1 MRSVEKKHRRFL
13 AAILTLCLLLGLCP
27 LTPSA
32 QAEETTEPAT
42 QSAVTNTTKETATEV
57 NFNEEVRFELSASVQ
72 EQWFKV
78 TTTKPCQTV
87 VIENL
92 GEYGVS
98 QESCRIQ
105 SEDGKDINTVYLH
118 SNNGIAFYAQKAAT
132 YYLRYTIFGGGSDN
146 GTVLSCA
153 FKLQVYANDAYEPND
168 SMAEAKDLDLE
179 TEHAIIAVGYEED
192 WFKIETTKPGQL
204 IQLACSEKKRV
215 FAKCYD
221 ASGRQLSGRL
231 VSDSCISTGVPGTYY
246 LCFQDFIRTSGGGL
260 TLYDDPTLI
269 CVTLLDND
277 ANEPNDTRENATML
291 KSGDKVEFI
300 LGAGDYDWF
309 RITTDKPGQDI
320 ALTVSG
326 YDYTN
331 KEQTIGLTYEPG
343 SNASNTA
350 TSKGYANISGDSTL
364 YFHAA
369 EATDHYV
376 ALYLMGDIWK
386 NGFPICTR
394 TLSVQILDGD
404 KNEPN
409 DTKEK
414 ATSLN
419 IGTDEEFM
427 VGGFGDEDWFS
438 FEVDPGVEGEKNLY
452 TLNFSGL
459 NTDYSDSFYY
469 DIYAPDGK
477 AVVKQ
482 TLVNIQHS
490 YVFNCDLQGGLYHVR
505 VYTRAGANGY
515 NNKDYLG
522 TDWNGNG
529 RVSMGYPRSELRI
542 CVNKGGDDPYENNDT
557 WQTAAYVPVG
567 NIQHVLSSTADVD
580 WFCFNVPESDMTLHL
595 TSAARTNVRLYRED
609 VLMKDGIEKAKS
621 EFTNSRGYDNTEFFG
636 DLYFK
641 LTDAGIYYIELTAD
655 SSYASPDIRTTGI
668 ELLPATDEENNDT
681 WKKAT
686 PLYEGVPRSFTLSAD
701 NDADWFKIV
710 VPEDGARISI
720 NATDSRNYSS
730 YSFYNGRD
738 FQTAGDNAGP
748 IKEWNNCYHTI
759 DVLGAGTY
767 YLRVMSGHYKSTE
780 PRTIRYSILPNKNEN
795 VSIETAKPLAP
806 GEWAEYYKNADDS
819 GIEYRCFSIGE
830 RKAGEVVRVS
840 RDAAGWGGSLYLL
853 DAAGE
858 SIGQNYEGG
867 HRANYTFRIP
877 VDGSYYLKTEVY
889 RALDDNGRPLPNRL
903 RYDVG
908 SGEEKVSAIESVDPL
923 TLLEGEK
930 TFLDLRCAP
939 YGAMSSAGNTF
950 YTRTP
955 DCVNYEAGYGY
966 LTAQSA
972 GTGTLTVSLNGD
984 SSVKKEIPV
993 TVLAK
998 DSLKVEKLS
1007 IERAPETLSLGT
1019 SADLTAEYTLADGA
1033 MLTNPQKAITWTS
1046 SDPKVLYVSPGGKVT
1061 AVGGGTATVTATVGG
1076 VSEESAP
1083 ITVTAAETPQ
1093 ETVSS
1098 IRLNKYSLTLY
1109 VGEAGEQ
1116 LTASILPKGSTAR
1129 VTWASS
1135 NTKAAAVSP
1144 DGVVTPIAPGVSSIT
1159 AEAGGRRVS
1168 ATVTVFAERVRVS
1181 GVSFDETEHKIPVRG
1196 TAKLTAT
1203 VAPANATVKTLI
1215 WASDDDS
1222 IATVSRTGIVTALH
1236 VGTTTIR
1243 ATSVDGNHSA
1253 EITVTVTP
1261 SAELGDVNGDGY
1273 IDSADAMLCLRYSVG
1288 LAKLTEEQRRAANVN
1303 HDSFVDAGDA
1313 IKILRYDAKLI
1324 DSLN

>member
-1 MRSVEKKHRRFL
+1 MGMRSVEKKHRRFL
-13 AAILTLCLLLGLCP
+13 AAILALCLLLGLCP
-27 LTPSA
+27 LAPTA
-32 QAEETTEPAT
+32 RAEDTTEPAT

-57 NFNEEVRFELSASVQ
+57 NFNEEVRFELSASVR

-78 TTTKPCQTV
+78 TTTEPCQTV
-87 VIENL
+87 AIENL

-105 SEDGKDINTVYLH
+105 REDGKDIDTMLLD
-118 SNNGIAFYAQKAAT
+118 SNNGIAFYARKAAT

-168 SMAEAKDLDLE
+168 SMAEAKDLDLGKD
-179 TEHAIIAVGYEED
+179 HAIIAVGYDED

-204 IQLACSEKKRV
+204 IQLVCSEKNRV

-221 ASGRQLSGRL
+221 ASGRELSGRL
-231 VSDSCISTGVPGTYY
+231 VSDSCISTGAPGTYY

-260 TLYDDPTLI
+260 ALYDDPTLI

-291 KSGDKVEFI
+291 KSGEKVEFI

-309 RITTDKPGQDI
+309 KITTDKPGQDI

-331 KEQTIGLTYEPG
+331 KGQTIGLTYEPG

-409 DTKEK
+409 DTKET
-414 ATSLN
+414 ATRLN
-419 IGTDEEFM
+419 IGTDETFM

-505 VYTRAGANGY
+505 VYTRAGVNGY
-515 NNKDYLG
+515 NNKDYFG

-529 RVSMGYPRSELRI
+529 RVSMEYPRSELRI

-567 NIQHVLSSTADVD
+567 NIQHVLSSTADAD
-580 WFCFNVPESDMTLHL
+580 WFCFNVPKSDMTLHL
-595 TSAARTNVRLYRED
+595 TSAARTNVLLYRED

-621 EFTNSRGYDNTEFFG
+621 EFTNSRGYDDAEFFG

-641 LTDAGIYYIELTAD
+641 LTDAGIYYIKLTAD

-686 PLYEGVPRSFTLSAD
+686 PLYEGMVRSFELSAG
-701 NDADWFKIV
+701 NDVDWFKFV
-710 VPEDGARISI
+710 VPEDGARLRFSMTNSSHMNYAIYSKERFEASGDDAASI
-720 NATDSRNYSS
+720 DGWDDPSRDTFSKVVELN
-730 YSFYNGRD
+730 
-738 FQTAGDNAGP
+738 
-748 IKEWNNCYHTI
+748 K
-759 DVLGAGTY
+759 GTY
-767 YLRVMSGHYKSTE
+767 YLKVSGYGRQKDLSISYITL
-780 PRTIRYSILPNKNEN
+780 RTTQEDNGTIQ
-795 VSIETAKPLAP
+795 TAKPLAP
-806 GEWAEYYKNADDS
+806 GEWTEYY
-819 GIEYRCFSIGE
+819 GYRSYFCIGE

-840 RDAAGWGGSLYLL
+840 RDFGNYVSELRL
-853 DAAGE
+853 E
-858 SIGQNYEGG
+858 SAEGNRISNTYE
-867 HRANYTFRIP
+867 ANYTFGIP
-877 VDGSYYLKTEVY
+877 EDGKYYILAYWGEGAY
-889 RALDDNGRPLPNRL
+889 PDRL

-908 SGEEKVSAIESVDPL
+908 SGEGKVNAIESVDSL

-930 TFLDLRCAP
+930 MFLDLRCAP
-939 YGAMSSAGNTF
+939 HGAMSSAGNTF

-955 DCVNYEAGYGY
+955 DCVNYEARYGY

-972 GTGTLTVSLNGD
+972 GTSTLTVSLNGD
-984 SSVKKEIPV
+984 SSVKKDIPV

-1019 SADLTAEYTLADGA
+1019 SADLTAEYTLEGSVV
-1033 MLTNPQKAITWTS
+1033 LTNPEKAVTWTS

-1061 AVGGGTATVTATVGG
+1061 AVGGGTATVTATVGS

-1083 ITVTAAETPQ
+1083 ITVTAVETPQ

-1098 IRLNKYSLTLY
+1098 IKLNKYSLTLY

-1135 NTKAAAVSP
+1135 NTNAAAVSP

-1215 WASDDDS
+1215 WTSDDDS

>member
-1 MRSVEKKHRRFL
+1 MEKKHRRFL

-42 QSAVTNTTKETATEV
+42 QSAVTNTTKETAAEV

-231 VSDSCISTGVPGTYY
+231 VSDSCISTGAPGTYY

-277 ANEPNDTRENATML
+277 ANEPNDTRENATVL
-291 KSGDKVEFI
+291 KSGEKVEFI

-309 RITTDKPGQDI
+309 KITTDKPGQDI

-490 YVFNCDLQGGLYHVR
+490 YVFNCDRQGGLYHVR

-542 CVNKGGDDPYENNDT
+542 CVNKGGDDPYENNNT

-595 TSAARTNVRLYRED
+595 TSATRTNVRLYRED

-621 EFTNSRGYDNTEFFG
+621 EFTDSRGYDNTKFFG

-641 LTDAGIYYIELTAD
+641 LTDVGIYYIKLTAD

-701 NDADWFKIV
+701 NDVDWFKIV
-710 VPEDGARISI
+710 VPEDS
-720 NATDSRNYSS
+720 SRVNIRTKGNNIRYFL
-730 YSFYNGRD
+730 YREQD
-738 FQTAGDNAGP
+738 FLTAGDNAGE
-748 IKEWNNCYHTI
+748 IQSWGSSTDDLYVSL
-759 DVLGAGTY
+759 DAGIY
-767 YLRVMSGHYKSTE
+767 YLKANAYER
-780 PRTIRYSILPNKNEN
+780 REN
-795 VSIETAKPLAP
+795 CSVIYNVRLSDTNNSFETAKLLAP
-806 GEWAEYYKNADDS
+806 GEWAEYH
-819 GIEYRCFSIGE
+819 GEYYFNGPVDYRYFCIGE
-830 RKAGEVVRVS
+830 RKVGEVVRVS
-840 RDAAGWGGSLYLL
+840 RDAAGNLYRRCVLLNAEGEKVSGS
-853 DAAGE
+853 G
-858 SIGQNYEGG
+858 S
-867 HRANYTFRIP
+867 ANCTFRISETG
-877 VDGSYYLKTEVY
+877 VYYLCVETQKEQ
-889 RALDDNGRPLPNRL
+889 DDNGKWRLNRL
-903 RYDVG
+903 CYDVG
-908 SGEEKVSAIESVDPL
+908 SGEKQVSAIESVDSL
-923 TLLEGEK
+923 TLIEGE
-930 TFLDLRCAP
+930 TMFLDLRCAP
-939 YGAMSSAGNTF
+939 YDAVSDSGITF
-950 YTRTP
+950 DYNWDNYTCANWNS
-955 DCVNYEAGYGY
+955 DSGY
-966 LTAQSA
+966 LTARSA

-984 SSVKKEIPV
+984 SSVKKDIPV
-993 TVLAK
+993 TVLAR
-998 DSLKVEKLS
+998 DDLKALGVS
-1007 IERAPETLSLGT
+1007 IANVPGTLTLGT
-1019 SADLTAEYTLADGA
+1019 SVDLTAAYTLEGGVV
-1033 MLTNPQKAITWTS
+1033 LTNPEKAVTWTS
-1046 SDPKVLYVSPGGKVT
+1046 SDPKVLYVAPGGKVT
-1061 AVGGGTATVTATVGG
+1061 AVGSGSATVTATVGG
-1076 VSEESAP
+1076 TSDAVT
-1083 ITVTAAETPQ
+1083 ITVTAAPETPQ

-1098 IRLNKYSLTLY
+1098 IKLNKYSLTLY

-1116 LTASILPKGSTAR
+1116 LAASILPEGSTAR

-1196 TAKLTAT
+1196 TAALTAT

-1215 WASDDDS
+1215 WTSDDDS

-1288 LAKLTEEQRRAANVN
+1288 LEELSEEQEKAADVN
-1303 HDSFVDAGDA
+1303 HDRFVDAGDA

>member
-1 MRSVEKKHRRFL
+1 MKSVEKKHRRFL
-13 AAILTLCLLLGLCP
+13 AAILALCLLLGLCP

-42 QSAVTNTTKETATEV
+42 QSAVTNTTKETAAEV
-57 NFNEEVRFELSASVQ
+57 NFNEEVRFELSASVR

-78 TTTKPCQTV
+78 
-87 VIENL
+87 
-92 GEYGVS
+92 
-98 QESCRIQ
+98 
-105 SEDGKDINTVYLH
+105 
-118 SNNGIAFYAQKAAT
+118 A
-132 YYLRYTIFGGGSDN
+132 
-146 GTVLSCA
+146 
-153 FKLQVYANDAYEPND
+153 
-168 SMAEAKDLDLE
+168 
-179 TEHAIIAVGYEED
+179 
-192 WFKIETTKPGQL
+192 TTKPGQSIIISASGDSYIDIDAYDSNGNYVRTWCVEKSDEIVVYAQKVGTYFIRFSL
-204 IQLACSEKKRV
+204 RENGIINTTGNLSFSLSLLENDEYEPNDTMAEAAELPVNEERAIITIGGDEDWFKFTTTKPNQFVQLQCSKNLV
-215 FAKCYD
+215 YATCYD
-221 ASGRQLSGRL
+221 ESGKSIGGWRQGGEY
-231 VSDSCISTGVPGTYY
+231 IATGAVGNYY
-246 LCFQDFIRTSGGGL
+246 LCFQDYTLATASGL
-260 TLYDDPTLI
+260 VLYTEP
-269 CVTLLDND
+269 VYVSVSLLDND
-277 ANEPNDTRENATML
+277 TNEPNDTKETATPL
-291 KSGDKVEFI
+291 RGGESAEFTLAGRDVDYFKV
-300 LGAGDYDWF
+300 
-309 RITTDKPGQDI
+309 TTTAPGQDI

-331 KEQTIGLTYEPG
+331 RGERFSLCFDPAGDLQY
-343 SNASNTA
+343 SNTSCA
-350 TSKGYANISGDSTL
+350 AYAEIDANRTL
-364 YFHAA
+364 YLHAA
-369 EATDHYV
+369 AAGEHYIALKRSDATP
-376 ALYLMGDIWK
+376 L
-386 NGFPICTR
+386 TR
-394 TLSVQILDGD
+394 MLSVEILDGD

-414 ATSLN
+414 ATSLTL
-419 IGTDEEFM
+419 GTDETFM

-490 YVFNCDLQGGLYHVR
+490 YVFNCDLQGGVYHVR
-505 VYTRAGANGY
+505 VYTRAGVNGY
-515 NNKDYLG
+515 NNKDYFG
-522 TDWNGNG
+522 ADWNGNG
-529 RVSMGYPRSELRI
+529 RVSTGYPRSELRI

-557 WQTAAYVPVG
+557 WQTAAYVSVG
-567 NIQHVLSSTADVD
+567 NIQHVLSSTADAD

-621 EFTNSRGYDNTEFFG
+621 EFTDSRGYDDAKLFG

-641 LTDAGIYYIELTAD
+641 LTDAGIYYIKLTAD
-655 SSYASPDIRTTGI
+655 SSYASPEIRTTGI

-730 YSFYNGRD
+730 YSFYSGRD

-795 VSIETAKPLAP
+795 DSLKNAETLNP
-806 GEWAEYYKNADDS
+806 GEWAEFYAGNDNSYGCYYF
-819 GIEYRCFSIGE
+819 YIG
-830 RKAGEVVRVS
+830 KHTAGEVVRVS
-840 RDAAGWGGSLYLL
+840 R
-853 DAAGE
+853 
-858 SIGQNYEGG
+858 EG
-867 HRANYTFRIP
+867 
-877 VDGSYYLKTEVY
+877 DGSYRYFLLNGAGRTIGSTSLANCSFVIPEDGEY
-889 RALDDNGRPLPNRL
+889 YISAETRLRLDGNGKPLLDRL
-903 RYDVG
+903 RYDIG
-908 SGEEKVSAIESVDPL
+908 NSEKTVTSIGSVDPL
-923 TLLEGEK
+923 TLLEGE
-930 TFLDLRCAP
+930 TMFLDLRCAP
-939 YGAMSSAGNTF
+939 YDAKSNDGSTF
-950 YTRTP
+950 YVNTP
-955 DCVNYEAGYGY
+955 SCVYYNDNSGY
-966 LTAQSA
+966 LTASSA
-972 GTGTLTVSLNGD
+972 GTGTLTVGLNGD
-984 SSVKKEIPV
+984 PSVKKEIPV

-1033 MLTNPQKAITWTS
+1033 MLTNPQKAVTWTS
-1046 SDPKVLYVSPGGKVT
+1046 SDPKVLYVTPGGKIT
-1061 AVGGGTATVTATVGG
+1061 AVGGGTATVTATVGS

-1083 ITVTAAETPQ
+1083 IAVTAAETPQ

-1098 IRLNKYSLTLY
+1098 IKLNKYSLTLY

-1116 LTASILPKGSTAR
+1116 LTASILPEGSTAR

-1159 AEAGGRRVS
+1159 AEAGDRRVS

-1181 GVSFDETEHKIPVRG
+1181 DVSFDVTEHKIPVRG
-1196 TAKLTAT
+1196 TAALTAT

-1215 WASDDDS
+1215 WTSDDDS
-1222 IATVSRTGIVTALH
+1222 IATVSRTGIITALH
-1236 VGTTTIR
+1236 IGTTTIR